1 MKKIWY
7 LFVALLV
14 FTACNNDEPEPVVE
28 KANRTV
34 LAYLVSNNKAG
45 VSLDNELKDNICW
58 MYQGLTQMKGACN
71 LLIYYRPY
79 AGDGFFEGPSVIRF
93 QNDGK
98 GKINGHRPLSGSYSA
113 SDVLKEAEVLKVYN
127 TVNHNAL
134 DPAIMTTVL
143 KDMVSLS
150 AGSLCY
156 GLVFG
161 SHGTSWMPGDKTI
174 SRSFGDDNMYSI
186 NIPEM
191 AEAIKSAYIPHLD
204 FVYFDACMMGTAE
217 VMYQFRNLASYCV
230 ASVCETHVYGFPY
243 NKIIPLMYS
252 DNVTD
257 YTVNVC
263 KEIVSY
269 ADENKLWSTIAAIDL
284 AQMEGLAYRFNE
296 LLTANSSRL
305 TLHEI
310 TDIQQYGVRSYSNFS
325 YDLLQTAELLNG
337 GEAPATF
344 VNQLDKTVLYADAVS
359 HYSLFDVDKEHYC
372 GIGGYIPQVP
382 TATKSVWNTYFQNNL
397 EWSEAAGW
405 NSISWDWTTTN

>member
-7 LFVALLV
+7 LFVALFV
-14 FTACNNDEPEPVVE
+14 FTACNNDDPEPVVD
-28 KANRTV
+28 KTNRTI

-45 VSLDNELKDNICW
+45 VSLDNDLKTNILK
-58 MYQGLTQMKGACN
+58 MYEGLTQMNKACD
-71 LLIYYRPY
+71 LLVYYRPY
-79 AGDGFFEGPSVIRF
+79 AGDSFFEGPTVIRF
-93 QNDGK
+93 QNNGN
-98 GKINGHRPLSGSYSA
+98 GKINGHRPLSGNYTA

-134 DPAIMTTVL
+134 DPTVMTNVL
-143 KDMVSLS
+143 QDMVSLS
-150 AGSLCY
+150 ANSLYY

-161 SHGTSWMPGDKTI
+161 SHGTSWMPGEKTI
-174 SRSFGDDNMYSI
+174 SRSFGDDNEYSI

-191 AEAIKSAYIPHLD
+191 EKAIKAACIPHLD
-204 FVYFDACMMGTAE
+204 FIYFDACMMGAAE
-217 VMYQFRNLASYCV
+217 VMFQFRNLASYCV
-230 ASVCETHVYGFPY
+230 ASLWELPVAGFPY
-243 NKIIPLMYS
+243 DKLIPLLYS

-257 YTVNVC
+257 YTVGAC
-263 KEIVSY
+263 KEIINN
-269 ADENKLWSTIAAIDL
+269 ADESKSWSTIAAINL
-284 AQMEGLAYRFNE
+284 TEMEGLAYRFNE

-305 TLHEI
+305 TLYEI
-310 TDIQQYGVRSYSNFS
+310 SDIQQYGINSFRNFS

-344 VNQLDKTVLYADAVS
+344 VNQLNKTVLYADAVS
-359 HYSLFDVDKEHYC
+359 HSPYFQLDKDHYC

-382 TATKSVWNTYFQNNL
+382 TVTKSVWNTYFQNNL

>member
-1 MKKIWY
+1 M
-7 LFVALLV
+7 
-14 FTACNNDEPEPVVE
+14 
-28 KANRTV
+28 
-34 LAYLVSNNKAG
+34 
-45 VSLDNELKDNICW
+45 
-58 MYQGLTQMKGACN
+58 
-71 LLIYYRPY
+71 
-79 AGDGFFEGPSVIRF
+79 
-93 QNDGK
+93 
-98 GKINGHRPLSGSYSA
+98 
-113 SDVLKEAEVLKVYN
+113 
-127 TVNHNAL
+127 
-134 DPAIMTTVL
+134 
-143 KDMVSLS
+143 
-150 AGSLCY
+150 
-156 GLVFG
+156 
-161 SHGTSWMPGDKTI
+161 
-174 SRSFGDDNMYSI
+174 
-186 NIPEM
+186 
-191 AEAIKSAYIPHLD
+191 
-204 FVYFDACMMGTAE
+204 
-217 VMYQFRNLASYCV
+217 
-230 ASVCETHVYGFPY
+230 
-243 NKIIPLMYS
+243 
-252 DNVTD
+252 
-257 YTVNVC
+257 NVC

-359 HYSLFDVDKEHYC
+359 HYSPFDVDKEHYC

>member
-1 MKKIWY
+1 
-7 LFVALLV
+7 
-14 FTACNNDEPEPVVE
+14 
-28 KANRTV
+28 
-34 LAYLVSNNKAG
+34 
-45 VSLDNELKDNICW
+45 
-58 MYQGLTQMKGACN
+58 
-71 LLIYYRPY
+71 
-79 AGDGFFEGPSVIRF
+79 
-93 QNDGK
+93 
-98 GKINGHRPLSGSYSA
+98 
-113 SDVLKEAEVLKVYN
+113 
-127 TVNHNAL
+127 
-134 DPAIMTTVL
+134 
-143 KDMVSLS
+143 
-150 AGSLCY
+150 
-156 GLVFG
+156 
-161 SHGTSWMPGDKTI
+161 
-174 SRSFGDDNMYSI
+174 
-186 NIPEM
+186 
-191 AEAIKSAYIPHLD
+191 
-204 FVYFDACMMGTAE
+204 MMGTAE

-257 YTVNVC
+257 YTVNAC
-263 KEIVSY
+263 KEIVNY

-284 AQMEGLAYRFNE
+284 TQMEGLAYRFNE